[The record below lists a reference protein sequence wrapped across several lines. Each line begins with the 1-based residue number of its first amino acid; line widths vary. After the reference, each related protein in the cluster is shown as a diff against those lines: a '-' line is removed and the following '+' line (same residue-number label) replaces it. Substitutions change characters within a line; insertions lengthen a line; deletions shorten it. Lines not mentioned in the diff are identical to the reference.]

1 MMRKKAI
8 GILILVITALT
19 TFYTPAA
26 QANVLQVSVDNIYL
40 TAGEANTLKISL
52 KNIGDL
58 DIYTVEA
65 LLSSQT
71 PGISVIKEAQKI
83 YDEVLEGKS
92 KVYYP
97 VLFVDMNTP
106 LGTYTLTLSVKY
118 IRYGT
123 VIDSTVTVPV
133 GVIVSNESRPK
144 ILYVSGQET
153 VNAKTGTSTEL
164 LYVFRNDWDQNVRNV
179 RLTIN
184 SDTSYIAV
192 TDGMVSSFDT
202 IMPGEEVRVAPTVS
216 VLKSASLGA
225 YTLTATATYE
235 DASGNAFYQN
245 YVLPVNLDSKVIT
258 KNTIVTISKMEVAQ
272 TVRPGDSFDVLAD
285 VQCEGADAFDLI
297 SYISLT
303 GITKVS
309 PLSPT
314 RVSLGDLAEGDTERV
329 TWRLLASGDIPAGQY
344 PVSIVVTYIDDK
356 GTPGSLTEVMTITVE
371 ELIDFELLDT
381 PSVEAKKGETR
392 ELEAD
397 LLLIGTDSVQ
407 FVSVELVESPV
418 FRRVSGST
426 EYIGAVD
433 PDSPIPFNIK
443 YKVADDAP
451 EGSHTMSVRVN
462 YRDHLNREHHED
474 VGLDVTVAGAQSG
487 GTETP
492 KASSLWMWVRRL
504 FGLGP

>member
-1 MMRKKAI
+1 MKKKTI
-8 GILILVITALT
+8 GILVLVITALT
-19 TFYTPAA
+19 TFFTPAA

-83 YDEVLEGKS
+83 YDEVLQGKS

-133 GVIVSNESRPK
+133 GVIISNESRPK

-153 VNAKTGTSTEL
+153 VNAKTGTSTAL

-184 SDTSYIAV
+184 SGTSYIAV
-192 TDGMVSSFDT
+192 TDGMVSSFDA

-216 VLKSASLGA
+216 VLMSVPLGA

-245 YVLPVNLDSKVIT
+245 FALPVNLDSKVIA
-258 KNTIVTISKMEVAQ
+258 KNTIVTISNMEVAQ
-272 TVRPGDSFDVLAD
+272 TVRPGDSFDVFAD

-309 PLSPT
+309 
-314 RVSLGDLAEGDTERV
+314 LGDLAKGDTERV

-381 PSVEAKKGETR
+381 PSVEAKKGETK

-407 FVSVELVESPV
+407 FVSVDLVESPV

-451 EGSHTMSVRVN
+451 LGSHTMSVRVN

-474 VGLDVTVAGAQSG
+474 VGLDVTVVGAQSG

-492 KASSLWMWVRRL
+492 QTSSLWMWVRRFL
-504 FGLGP
+504 GLGP

>member
-1 MMRKKAI
+1 MRKKTI
-8 GILILVITALT
+8 GILVLAITAIT

-26 QANVLQVSVDNIYL
+26 QANVLQVSVDDIYL
-40 TAGEANTLKISL
+40 TAGEANSIKVTLKNL
-52 KNIGDL
+52 GV

-65 LLSSQT
+65 ILTSQV
-71 PGISVIKEAQKI
+71 PGISVIKDAQKAF
-83 YDEVLEGKS
+83 EVIQDRAKI
-92 KVYYP
+92 YYP
-97 VLFVDMNTP
+97 VLFVDQNTP
-106 LGTYTLTLSVKY
+106 LGTYTLTLTVKY

-123 VIDSTVTVPV
+123 GFDSPLSIPIGIV
-133 GVIVSNESRPK
+133 VSNEFRPK
-144 ILYVSGQET
+144 LLYVSSQET

-184 SDTSYIAV
+184 SGTSYIAV

-216 VLKSASLGA
+216 VLMSASLGA
-225 YTLTATATYE
+225 YTLTATATCE
-235 DASGNAFYQN
+235 DDSGNAFYQN
-245 YVLPVNLDSKVIT
+245 FALPVNLDSKVIA
-258 KNTIVTISKMEVAQ
+258 KNTIVTISNMEVAQ

-285 VQCEGADAFDLI
+285 VQCEGADAYDLI

-314 RVSLGDLAEGDTERV
+314 RVSLGDLAEGDTKRV

-356 GTPGSLTEVMTITVE
+356 GSAGSLTEVMTITVE

-407 FVSVELVESPV
+407 FVSIELVESLV
-418 FRRVSGST
+418 FRRVAGST

-433 PDSPIPFNIK
+433 PDSPIPFDIK
-443 YKVADDAP
+443 YAVADDAP

-487 GTETP
+487 GAETP
-492 KASSLWMWVRRL
+492 ETPSFWMWVRRL
-504 FGLGP
+504 LGLGP